1 MAEKGETLSK
11 RELEVLQCVIDGFV
25 NKEIATN
32 LTISQNTVKVHLRN
46 IYTKLGVSSRTEATT
61 VALQKGLG
69 TLAGVTTENGESN
82 GVKTATSTEPVLSL
96 PKGSVQAVST
106 EPIQA
111 VSLSEPASVSIE
123 SSDPVEQPSQPPFSR
138 KRIGWIG
145 LLLLLL
151 AATSFL
157 AFRIFAGRAQPSPTP
172 EPFAETALSD
182 DWLQSR
188 PLPAPRANM
197 ALVGNGLNLYLIG
210 GVDENGI
217 TNTVSIYDTSALI
230 WREGAPKPTAVTDV
244 TGAELFGEIY
254 LAGGALADGQP
265 ADVLEVYSPAN
276 DSWRIATPLPTAVS
290 GGLLLS
296 DGSFLY
302 LFGGWDGQNYL
313 ADAYRFDPANNNWQI
328 LPSMP
333 TPRAFMTGGVVK
345 GKLYVIGGYDGERP
359 LRECA
364 AFDLTSGSNEDNERW
379 HPCADTLLPRAGAGG
394 AGLLN
399 KLYILGGGAFGDEA
413 IPYSES
419 YNPDADQWSIVN
431 TPLLSDLPNWEHLGI
446 TTVETKI
453 YAVGGLR
460 DSELTAETFVYR
472 PLVYQTFIPIAPSNG
487 SGSP

>member
-1 MAEKGETLSK
+1 MAEKGEALSK
-11 RELEVLQCVIDGFV
+11 RELEVLQCVIDGAV
-25 NKEIATN
+25 NKEIAVS

-61 VALQKGLG
+61 MALQQGLG
-69 TLAGVTTENGESN
+69 TLAGVTTENGDSN
-82 GVKTATSTEPVLSL
+82 VGETVPST
-96 PKGSVQAVST
+96 GSVQAV
-106 EPIQA
+106 P
-111 VSLSEPASVSIE
+111 LPEPADATTVAPTE
-123 SSDPVEQPSQPPFSR
+123 SSDPVEQPSPSSFSR
-138 KRIGWIG
+138 QRIGWIG
-145 LLLLLL
+145 LLVLLL

-157 AFRIFAGRAQPSPTP
+157 AFRIFAEREQLSPTP
-172 EPFAETALSD
+172 EPFVETALSD

-210 GVDENGI
+210 GVDAAGI
-217 TNTVSIYDTSALI
+217 TNAVSIYDTSALV

-265 ADVLEVYSPAN
+265 TNVLEVYSPAN

-313 ADAYRFDPANNNWQI
+313 ANAYRFDPANNNWQI
-328 LPSMP
+328 LPSMS
-333 TPRAFMTGGVVK
+333 TPRAFVTGGVVK
-345 GKLYVIGGYDGERP
+345 GKLYVIGGYGGERP
-359 LRECA
+359 LTECA
-364 AFDLTSGSNEDNERW
+364 AFDLTSNNSESGGSW
-379 HPCADTLLPRAGAGG
+379 QPCADTLLPRAGAGG
-394 AGLLN
+394 ADLLN
-399 KLYILGGGAFGDEA
+399 KLYIFGGGAFGDEA

-431 TPLLSDLPNWEHLGI
+431 TPPLSDLPNWEKLGI

-460 DSELTAETFVYR
+460 NSELTTETFVYR

-487 SGSP
+487 SGNP